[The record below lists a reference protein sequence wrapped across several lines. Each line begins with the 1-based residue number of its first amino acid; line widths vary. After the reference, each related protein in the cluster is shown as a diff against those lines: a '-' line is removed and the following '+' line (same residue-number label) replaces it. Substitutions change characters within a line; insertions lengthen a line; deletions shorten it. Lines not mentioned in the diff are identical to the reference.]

1 MKPFAPVVE
10 IETPEAETAVARLDK
25 RTKSLGEGE
34 VAIIDH
40 TDVDRVSAESLIE
53 RKPCCVVNAACSVTG
68 SYPNLGPLM
77 MVASGLTVLD
87 EVGQG
92 IFEKVHEGDRISVVG
107 DRVVAAF
114 TTGTDFGTQSGP
126 FIGRKLFD
134 EFFAPRYRKIFDCIA
149 SFSTTS
155 AFNRQQ
161 REMTWTR
168 AFSLRSRIASTR

>member
-25 RTKSLGEGE
+25 RTKSLVKRLGEGE

-107 DRVVAAF
+107 DK
-114 TTGTDFGTQSGP
+114 
-126 FIGRKLFD
+126 IGR
-134 EFFAPRYRKIFDCIA
+134 AHV
-149 SFSTTS
+149 
-155 AFNRQQ
+155 
-161 REMTWTR
+161 
-168 AFSLRSRIASTR
+168 